1 MYVYITANYNVNQK
15 KSLRSN
21 VIIYFRINFKLHMIT
36 ISGMMSL
43 LSKVTT
49 DIHFK

>member
-21 VIIYFRINFKLHMIT
+21 VVIIYFRINFKLHMIT
-36 ISGMMSL
+36 ISGT
-43 LSKVTT
+43 V
-49 DIHFK
+49 